1 MSAVTGGIKL
11 APCGFHIV
19 ASLQRGA
26 IGPDRVGWSE
36 VLSQKRIA
44 RIARIPKA
52 RFKIVSGI
60 VGMAAVLAMAALG
73 VMSSYA
79 PGSGPDYATGPMQ
92 TGATVTQSTAPS
104 EPETSVAKPPFTW
117 TTPEGFAV
125 PH

>member
-1 MSAVTGGIKL
+1 V
-11 APCGFHIV
+11 F
-19 ASLQRGA
+19 
-26 IGPDRVGWSE
+26 
-36 VLSQKRIA
+36 SQKRIA

-60 VGMAAVLAMAALG
+60 VGMAAVIAMAALG

-79 PGSGPDYATGPMQ
+79 PDNGPDYAMGPMQ
-92 TGATVTQSTAPS
+92 TGATVTQSTAAS
-104 EPETSVAKPPFTW
+104 APETSIAKPPFTW